1 MRGGGYSYSQVPMG
15 DVWLW
20 WSLEPGQCGA
30 GLHSLSATLVERHP
44 LLAAPITLTD
54 VELVVSCTEGHSRL

>member
-1 MRGGGYSYSQVPMG
+1 MG

-54 VELVVSCTEGHSRL
+54 VELVVSCTEVHSRL